1 MPDRSLQLASNGLFC
16 RPCGGLNEKN
26 GDFSIFIRRLSE
38 NIIRNNIKETQTYE
52 TRPHRKV
59 CCGPAAGA
67 RYTGTD
73 IQVAIEWQFKVS
85 DLNKRLP

>member
-1 MPDRSLQLASNGLFC
+1 MKKTETSL
-16 RPCGGLNEKN
+16 
-26 GDFSIFIRRLSE
+26 FIRRLSE

-73 IQVAIEWQFKVS
+73 IQVAIE
-85 DLNKRLP
+85 